1 MNKSTYSMPVW
12 LYVII
17 LIPIVLYIIA
27 FNLDT
32 RPRDT
37 AHLVETRKGGIV
49 LITNEIDAENSGMG
63 TGFILND
70 NQIVTNLHVVEGNG
84 KLMVISPNTQKR
96 YAAKILHQDP
106 IADIAVIQVEDWES
120 YKKNELPVNLT
131 LGNSDET
138 VQGEKIVVVGHPWGL
153 TWTVSEGI
161 MSSKGRRL
169 GSNPKFLDQVD
180 AKLFQG
186 NSGGPIFNEEGEV
199 VCISNM
205 MLTKEGGSYGFCIPS
220 NLVKK
225 VMYDFEKFGE
235 LRWRAMNVTVGLTP
249 DGSSVILNEVEPDGA
264 AGKAGLKS
272 GDKILEIYTPN
283 NHPKGLKPKD
293 ANDIITELAQLRGDD
308 EVIKVVIERNG
319 EKIMIDVKSNYRLSK
334 EYTPDKAK

>member
-1 MNKSTYSMPVW
+1 MSKSFSMPAW

-17 LIPIVLYIIA
+17 LTPIVLSMIA
-27 FNLDT
+27 FSMDT

-49 LITNEIDAENSGMG
+49 LITNEIDASNSGMG

-96 YAAKILHQDP
+96 YPAKILYQDP
-106 IADIAVIQVEDWES
+106 IADVAVIQVEDWES
-120 YKKNELPVNLT
+120 YKKNESPVNLT
-131 LGNSDET
+131 LGNSDEAE
-138 VQGEKIVVVGHPWGL
+138 QGEKIIVMGHPWGL

-161 MSSKGRRL
+161 ISSKSRRM
-169 GSNPKFLDQVD
+169 GSNPKYLDQVD

-199 VCISNM
+199 VCVSNM
-205 MLTKEGGSYGFCIPS
+205 MITKEGGSYGLCIPS

-225 VMYDFEKFGE
+225 VLYDFEKFE
-235 LRWRAMNVTVGLTP
+235 KVRWRAMNVSVGLTE
-249 DGSSVILNEVEPDGA
+249 DGSSVILQDVEPGGA
-264 AGKAGLKS
+264 GGKAGLKS
-272 GDKILEIYTPN
+272 GDKILEIFTPN
-283 NHPKGLKPKD
+283 NHPKGIKPKD

-308 EVIKVVIERNG
+308 EIVKLVIERNG
-319 EKIMIDVKSNYRLSK
+319 EKIMIDVKTNYRLSE
-334 EYTPDKAK
+334 EYSPDKAR